1 VKGGDIEHMN
11 AAVSP
16 VASLSVA
23 AFVPGQGPDPE
34 VLQAMRAAGYND
46 SLTGVGR
53 QLSVLRELE
62 DIRRSPPPPNP
73 EPPTPVASRNELLD
87 RENHAVVE
95 ILDEQEY
102 LALQKEWNSH
112 GFCISFTV
120 DGCTR
125 QPVFSTGQICH
136 ECDAT
141 GRQHNLHIKNRRRR
155 SVLRKSADKA
165 RAPAS
170 LEY

>member
-1 VKGGDIEHMN
+1 M
-11 AAVSP
+11 
-16 VASLSVA
+16 
-23 AFVPGQGPDPE
+23 
-34 VLQAMRAAGYND
+34 
-46 SLTGVGR
+46 
-53 QLSVLRELE
+53 LREME
-62 DIRRSPPPPNP
+62 DIRRALPVVAP
-73 EPPTPVASRNELLD
+73 EASTPVASRNELLD

-120 DGCTR
+120 DTHTR
-125 QPVFSTGQICH
+125 QPVFKTTQLCH

-141 GRQHNLHIKNRRRR
+141 GRQHNLHIKNRRR